1 MGDRVLGS
9 SSQQAGKPAA
19 RNRPVEVIS
28 ASPEGHSRPL
38 SPHHP
43 ITRSPSS
50 HPSPRHPRLR
60 VRNIVLFAGL
70 AIFSVWT
77 LFPFLWIV
85 ATSIKPDR
93 DLYRKVSLWPAT
105 ITDAHYI
112 EVLFETPFLT
122 YFKNSFL
129 VATAT
134 TAVAMIVA
142 VLAAY
147 AMTRLSFRGRTLV
160 ARATIV
166 TYLIPAALL
175 FIPLFQIAQQLPF
188 QGDAASLV
196 VIYLIFAVPFSTWLA
211 ISYFNTIPSDLEDA
225 ALVDGATRLRSL
237 VTIFIP
243 LALPALAVITL
254 FTFTIAWNEFL
265 FALLLIQ
272 RDSQKTVPIGL
283 AEFVVGDV
291 FAWGP
296 LMAGSLIASL
306 PPVLIYI
313 AAQKWVV
320 SGLGGGAIKG

>member
-1 MGDRVLGS
+1 
-9 SSQQAGKPAA
+9 
-19 RNRPVEVIS
+19 
-28 ASPEGHSRPL
+28 
-38 SPHHP
+38 
-43 ITRSPSS
+43 
-50 HPSPRHPRLR
+50 
-60 VRNIVLFAGL
+60 L

-77 LFPFLWIV
+77 LFPFLWII

-93 DLYRKVSLWPAT
+93 DLYRKVSLWPQT

-122 YFKNSFL
+122 YFKNSFM
-129 VATAT
+129 VATVT
-134 TAVAMIVA
+134 TAIAMVIA

-147 AMTRLSFRGRTLV
+147 AMTRLSFRGRTFV

-188 QGDAASLV
+188 RGEALGLV

-237 VTIFIP
+237 FTIFVP
-243 LALPALAVITL
+243 LALPALAVIAL
-254 FTFTIAWNEFL
+254 FTFTHAWNEFL